1 MGAKVLVPPNKE
13 DAFCLREFFIASVKH
28 KFSDVMWN
36 NLVAMLL
43 TKSGMEY
50 VLSRNDTSFQ
60 INSVLKIVRFC
71 AGVQPYITNQ
81 YLLY

>member
-1 MGAKVLVPPNKE
+1 MGTELLVPPNKE
-13 DAFCLREFFIASVKH
+13 DAFCLREFFIASVKY
-28 KFSDVMWN
+28 KFSDVIWN

-50 VLSRNDTSFQ
+50 VSSTENFE
-60 INSVLKIVRFC
+60 IC
-71 AGVQPYITNQ
+71 AGVQPHIINQ

>member
-1 MGAKVLVPPNKE
+1 MGAKLLVPPNKE
-13 DAFCLREFFIASVKH
+13 EAFCLREFFMASVKY
-28 KFSDVMWN
+28 KFSDVMLK
-36 NLVAMLL
+36 NLVAMLS

-71 AGVQPYITNQ
+71 ACVQPYKLNQ